1 MKSKKLG
8 LFLVLSL
15 ILTSVIAY
23 AQDAPK
29 PEESPIRIS
38 GQNFSSISMATG
50 AVPKNTM
57 ALNLLPMVNYNIERV
72 YLKFDHELGKVFSY
86 HVIFDVGPDVFTST
100 NPVPA
105 TATNSYVPFVKN
117 AFLRTKGGFDDL
129 VFFTFDAGLLN
140 TPVILN
146 RNKMADTRWFES
158 IMHSGGQSK
167 VIGMVYS
174 DLKSGSTSGSKGI
187 DGSLGDYDKAADLGL
202 SLEILVLRMF
212 TLTIASTVGEGWT
225 NISKDLQP
233 NYAGKAWYGDLFV
246 EPLKGLYIHAYMRFE
261 NVNFLN
267 AGDQTS
273 PTSQGKDAWF
283 SGGGFGINML
293 GIRVGADFEL
303 GQVVVKNTTANG
315 GDQAKNFFEFNAWLN
330 WNLSEI
336 GGFPM
341 LVVGRFSYGMFNDAK
356 QAYAGGMG
364 VVYDT
369 VYWNAGIGWQI
380 NKNIRIVLLFEMYI
394 YSDAEIYMAMGNGTT
409 YNPYDTAAMAQA
421 KATNTT
427 NGGWNNSASG
437 LKLAAEVK
445 F

>member
-1 MKSKKLG
+1 MKSKKTG
-8 LFLVLSL
+8 LFLTLSL
-15 ILTSVIAY
+15 ILTSAIAF

-38 GQNFSSISMATG
+38 GQNFASISMATG

-86 HVIFDVGPDVFTST
+86 HVIFDVGPDVFTQTAST
-100 NPVPA
+100 IT

-140 TPVILN
+140 TPVILY
-146 RNKMADTRWFES
+146 RNKMADTRWFEKV
-158 IMHSGGQSK
+158 MHTGGQSS
-167 VIGMVYS
+167 VIGMVT
-174 DLKSGSTSGSKGI
+174 GAPGAITKGI
-187 DGSLGDYDKAADLGL
+187 DGTLGDYDKAADLGL
-202 SLEILVLRMF
+202 SLEIQVLRMF
-212 TLTIASTVGEGWT
+212 TLTVASTVGEGWT
-225 NISKDLQP
+225 NISKDIQP

-246 EPLKGLYIHAYMRFE
+246 EPVKGLYFHGFMRFE
-261 NVNFLN
+261 NVQFLN
-267 AGDQTS
+267 YGDQTS
-273 PTSQGKDAWF
+273 PTTSGKDAWF
-283 SGGGFGINML
+283 AGGGAGINML
-293 GIRVGADFEL
+293 GIRVGADFEI
-303 GQVVVKNTTANG
+303 GQNITKKSTANG
-315 GDQAKNFFEFNAWLN
+315 GDQAKNFFVLNAWLN
-330 WNLSEI
+330 WNLNEI

-341 LVVGRFSYGMFNDAK
+341 LVVGRFSYGMFNDAL
-356 QAYAGGMG
+356 QSYNGGVG
-364 VVYDT
+364 VIYDT

-409 YNPYDTAAMAQA
+409 NNPYDTAAMALA

-427 NGGWNNSASG
+427 NGGWNNSSSG